1 MKPAMRWLCRCSLLL
16 LALAVLHGCGSS
28 LYRITDQTTGRT
40 YEVEAYEQLPNGSV
54 LFQNEMGNS
63 VIINDAKVQ
72 EIEVAE

>member
-1 MKPAMRWLCRCSLLL
+1 MKNATRWLCRWSLLL

-40 YEVEAYEQLPNGSV
+40 YDVEEYQQLPNGSV
-54 LFQNEMGNS
+54 KFQNDMGNS
-63 VIINDAKVQ
+63 VIIKDAQVQ